1 MYLVF
6 LSIAAIIIFLIPRG
20 AKAYFSLLLNLG
32 LAVLSCYYSVNVLIS
47 GINYSE
53 ILPFQMWGK
62 DIQLLIDPV
71 SALFILI
78 INFTVIT
85 GALYSL
91 EYLRMYKTKTG
102 LEFSIHYFSY
112 YLLQLSMIMVCMM
125 QNVIA
130 FMVVWE
136 LMALSSFMLVI
147 FENEKS
153 SVLKAGIN
161 YLIQMHIG
169 ALFLVSAFI
178 ILNLKTGTYTFDGL
192 LQYFST
198 EKNFPLFLLF
208 FIGFGIKAGFMP
220 FHTWLP
226 HAHPAAPSNISGVM
240 SGVMIKLGIFGII
253 KVLMYLQHDILLIG
267 VFILAISLLSGI
279 GGVALAIIQHDLKKL
294 LAYHS
299 IENIGI
305 IGIGLGIGTIGVAL
319 NNYTVAFLG
328 FAGGLLHV
336 LNHSLFK
343 SLLFYSAGSVY
354 LKTHTKNIESLG
366 GIIKKM
372 PVTAFLFL
380 VASLAICGLPPFNG
394 FISEFLIYNS
404 FIEGLYSANIAVKV
418 TMLFS
423 MMGLAFIGGLAIFC
437 FTKAFGIVFLG
448 KARETDISEVTE
460 VKWYSLFPQF
470 LIFACILFIGLFP
483 QIALKPFYFVVQNN
497 FAILNS
503 IGGELPSN
511 VSIMQNV
518 GLASGI
524 FILVLLVLYF
534 VKKIFTAKKTITE
547 SETWGCGYSG
557 DAPKAQYTATSYA
570 ENYSF
575 IAKGILNTTTK
586 FHEIP
591 PTAIFP
597 KERSF
602 ETESEDIIEN
612 KVFHRFVKSS
622 GHLFERFAVIQTGNT
637 QHYILYAFV
646 MIIVLIALTVL
657 NLI

>member
-1 MYLVF
+1 MFLIL
-6 LSIAAIIIFLIPRG
+6 LSIAAFIIFLVPRG
-20 AKAYFSLLLNLG
+20 AKAYFSLLLNIG
-32 LAVLSCYYSVNVLIS
+32 LAVITSYYSINVFLTGIS
-47 GINYSE
+47 YCE
-53 ILPFQMWGK
+53 ILPLQFWGHDVK
-62 DIQLLIDPV
+62 LLIDPI

-85 GALYSL
+85 GAIYSL
-91 EYLRMYKTKTG
+91 EYLRMYKTKTN

-112 YLLQLSMIMVCMM
+112 YLLQLSMLFVCMI
-125 QNVIA
+125 QNVVA

-147 FENEKS
+147 FENEKA
-153 SVLKAGIN
+153 SVIKAGIN

-198 EKNFPLFLLF
+198 QKNFPLFLLF

-253 KVLMYLQHDILLIG
+253 KVLMYVQQDIALIG
-267 VFILAISLLSGI
+267 VFILAISVLSGI
-279 GGVALAIIQHDLKKL
+279 GGVAVAIIQHDLKKL

-380 VASLAICGLPPFNG
+380 IASLAICGLPPFNG
-394 FISEFLIYNS
+394 FISEFLIYNG
-404 FIEGLYSANIAVKV
+404 FIDGLYVSSIGAKV
-418 TMLFS
+418 IMLFS
-423 MMGLAFIGGLAIFC
+423 IIALALIGGLAIFC
-437 FTKAFGIVFLG
+437 FTKAYGIVFLG
-448 KARETDISEVTE
+448 KTRETDITEVTE
-460 VKWYSLFPQF
+460 VKWYTLFPQF
-470 LIFACILFIGLFP
+470 IIIVFILFIGLFP
-483 QIALKPFYFVVQNN
+483 QIALKPFYYVLQNN
-497 FAILNS
+497 FAILKHMDGN
-503 IGGELPSN
+503 LPAN

-524 FILVLLVLYF
+524 FILVVLVLFF
-534 VKKIFTAKKTITE
+534 VKKIFTAKKPIE
-547 SETWGCGYSG
+547 SSETWGCGYSG
-557 DAPKAQYTATSYA
+557 EVPKTQYTATSYA

-646 MIIVLIALTVL
+646 MIILLIALTVL

>member
-1 MYLVF
+1 
-6 LSIAAIIIFLIPRG
+6 
-20 AKAYFSLLLNLG
+20 
-32 LAVLSCYYSVNVLIS
+32 
-47 GINYSE
+47 
-53 ILPFQMWGK
+53 
-62 DIQLLIDPV
+62 
-71 SALFILI
+71 
-78 INFTVIT
+78 
-85 GALYSL
+85 
-91 EYLRMYKTKTG
+91 
-102 LEFSIHYFSY
+102 
-112 YLLQLSMIMVCMM
+112 
-125 QNVIA
+125 
-130 FMVVWE
+130 
-136 LMALSSFMLVI
+136 
-147 FENEKS
+147 
-153 SVLKAGIN
+153 
-161 YLIQMHIG
+161 
-169 ALFLVSAFI
+169 
-178 ILNLKTGTYTFDGL
+178 
-192 LQYFST
+192 
-198 EKNFPLFLLF
+198 
-208 FIGFGIKAGFMP
+208 
-220 FHTWLP
+220 
-226 HAHPAAPSNISGVM
+226 M

-305 IGIGLGIGTIGVAL
+305 IGIGLGIGTIGIAL

-448 KARETDISEVTE
+448 NARETDISEVTE

-497 FAILNS
+497 FAILKS
-503 IGGELPSN
+503 AGGDLPLN

-524 FILVLLVLYF
+524 FILVVLVLYF
-534 VKKIFTAKKTITE
+534 VKKIFTAKKTIIK

>member
-1 MYLVF
+1 MVF
-6 LSIAAIIIFLIPRG
+6 LLLSVFALILFLVPRN
-20 AKAYFSLLLNLG
+20 AKTYFSLALNVG
-32 LAVLSCYYSVNVLIS
+32 LAIIACYLSVNVLLS
-47 GINYSE
+47 GSNYTETLLFS
-53 ILPFQMWGK
+53 FWGQNL
-62 DIQLLIDPV
+62 QLVIDPL

-85 GALYSL
+85 GAVYSL
-91 EYLRMYKTKTG
+91 EYLRLYKNKSG

-112 YLLQLSMIMVCMM
+112 YLLQLSMTLVCMM

-198 EKNFPLFLLF
+198 QKNFPLFLLF

-226 HAHPAAPSNISGVM
+226 HAHPAAPSNISAVM
-240 SGVMIKLGIFGII
+240 SGVMIKLGIFGIV
-253 KVLMYLQHDILLIG
+253 KVLMFVQHDLALIG
-267 VFILAISLLSGI
+267 VFILAISVLSGI
-279 GGVALAIIQHDLKKL
+279 GGVAVAIIQHDLKKL

-305 IGIGLGIGTIGVAL
+305 IGIGIGIGIIGVAL
-319 NNYTVAFLG
+319 NNYTIAFLG

-366 GIIKKM
+366 GLIKKM

-380 VASLAICGLPPFNG
+380 IASLAICGLPPFNG
-394 FISEFLIYNS
+394 FISEFLIYNG
-404 FIEGLYSANIAVKV
+404 FIEGLHVSSIGAKV
-418 TMLFS
+418 MMLFS
-423 MMGLAFIGGLAIFC
+423 IIGLALIGGLAIFC

-448 KARETDISEVTE
+448 RSREVDISEVTE

-470 LIFACILFIGLFP
+470 MIFGFIMFIGLFP
-483 QIALKPFYFVVQNN
+483 QIALKPFFYIVQNN
-497 FAILNS
+497 FAIMNHMTGDVPAN
-503 IGGELPSN
+503 I
-511 VSIMQNV
+511 SIMQNV

-524 FILVLLVLYF
+524 FILVILILYF
-534 VKKIFTAKKTITE
+534 VKRIFTAKKPIE
-547 SETWGCGYSG
+547 ASETWGCGYSG

-575 IAKGILNTTTK
+575 IAKGILNTKTK

-591 PTAIFP
+591 SSDIFP

-612 KVFHRFVKSS
+612 KVFHRFIKSS

-646 MIIVLIALTVL
+646 MIIVLIALTVF
-657 NLI
+657 NFI